1 MRKRFFSFLSAVII
15 LSACNSSNTNDVS
28 QDLTIPDSVKNGK
41 PLQISEE
48 VMENMIQNISSPV
61 EIASLI
67 RSTGMPYSQKYIC
80 KTDDIEKY
88 DSNFKRAIGLGIL
101 GADLGYLNMYNKTGS
116 VLGNLS
122 TIKSIADELKIG
134 QFFDFSTLKRLSVN
148 NENLDSLIFISTQ
161 SFNNMDSYL
170 RESDRTSISALIVT
184 GLWIEGLYIASQ
196 VVKENKHK
204 DLAERIGDQKIII
217 NDLLI
222 ILRNYKSD
230 PNFASLIADIEAV
243 KERYAD
249 IKISYIKG
257 EPEAVEKDGMLV
269 IVQNETSVVEMTD
282 QQLADIIS
290 ITEATRSKL
299 ISL

>member
-1 MRKRFFSFLSAVII
+1 MKKQFLSLLSAVII
-15 LSACNSSNTNDVS
+15 LAACNSSTQNDVS
-28 QDLTIPDSVKNGK
+28 QELQIPDSVKNGK
-41 PLQISEE
+41 PLQIAEE

-67 RSTGMPYSQKYIC
+67 RSTGMPFSQKYIC
-80 KTDDIEKY
+80 KPDDIEKY
-88 DSNFKRAIGLGIL
+88 DSNFKRAVGLGIL

-116 VLGNLS
+116 VLGNLQ
-122 TIKSIADELKIG
+122 TIKSVADELKIG

-170 RESDRTSISALIVT
+170 RENDRTSISALIVT
-184 GLWIEGLYIASQ
+184 GLWIEGLYIATQ

-204 DLAERIGDQKIII
+204 DLAERIGDQKMII

-222 ILRNYKSD
+222 ILKNYKTD
-230 PNFASLIADIEAV
+230 PNFEALIADIESV
-243 KERYAD
+243 KEKYND

-257 EPEAVEKDGMLV
+257 EPEAIEKDGMLV

-282 QQLADIIS
+282 NQLKDIIS
-290 ITEATRSKL
+290 ITESVRTKL

>member
-1 MRKRFFSFLSAVII
+1 MRKRFLSVLSAVMI
-15 LSACNSSNTNDVS
+15 LTACNSSSTSDVS
-28 QDLTIPDSVKNGK
+28 QELQIPDSVKNGK

-67 RSTGMPYSQKYIC
+67 RSTGMPFSQKYIC
-80 KTDDIEKY
+80 KPDDIGKY
-88 DSNFKRAIGLGIL
+88 DSNFKRAVGLGIL

-122 TIKSIADELKIG
+122 TIKGVADELKIG

-184 GLWIEGLYIASQ
+184 GLWIEGLYIATQ
-196 VVKENKHK
+196 VVKENKM
-204 DLAERIGDQKIII
+204 II

-222 ILRNYKSD
+222 ILRNYKAD

-243 KERYAD
+243 KEKYND
-249 IKISYIKG
+249 IKITYIKG
-257 EPEAVEKDGMLV
+257 EPESVEKDGMLV
-269 IVQNETSVVEMTD
+269 IVQNETSNVEMTD
-282 QQLADIIS
+282 QQLNDIIS
-290 ITEATRSKL
+290 ITELTRAKL